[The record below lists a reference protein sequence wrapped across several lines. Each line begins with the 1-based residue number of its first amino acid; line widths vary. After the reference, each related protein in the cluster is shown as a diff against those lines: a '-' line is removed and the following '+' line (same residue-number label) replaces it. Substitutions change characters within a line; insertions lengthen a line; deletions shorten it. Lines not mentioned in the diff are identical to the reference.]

1 MSDKASRPKKL
12 FGPTY
17 RTRMGNCGTLFTT
30 VNLPLEVIIRMG
42 RSGGCLRALL
52 ETIGRLISL
61 ALQYGVPV
69 EEIATTLKGVRCERA
84 LPPSGGPGK
93 AILSCPDAI
102 AKDLEKSIAPEPED
116 QEYNEEDGP
125 VVYRNSQ
132 SDDVA

>member
-1 MSDKASRPKKL
+1 MSDRAGRPKKL

-17 RTRMGNCGTLFTT
+17 KDHMGDCGSLFTI
-30 VNLPLEVIIRMG
+30 VNLPLEVIIKMG

-84 LPPSGGPGK
+84 FPPNGGPGK

-102 AKDLEKSIAPEPED
+102 AKNLERSIAPEPEV
-116 QEYNEEDGP
+116 QELNKEDGP

-132 SDDVA
+132 SDDIA